1 MPYLAS
7 WERSA
12 RRKGKIEGKVEGYEE
27 GMEKKAKEDAKKMI
41 DRGFDLEVVMDISG
55 LSKEEIMKF

>member
-12 RRKGKIEGKVEGYEE
+12 RRKGKVEGFEE
-27 GMEKKAKEDAKKMI
+27 GLEAKAKEDAKKMI
-41 DRGFDLEVVMDISG
+41 YRGFELEVVMDISG
-55 LSKEEIMKF
+55 LSKEEIMKL

>member
-1 MPYLAS
+1 
-7 WERSA
+7 
-12 RRKGKIEGKVEGYEE
+12 
-27 GMEKKAKEDAKKMI
+27 MEKKAKEDAKKMI